1 MTLYKYDIVT
11 CLTNYRGNSLFNR
24 RLGERRNFDMEY
36 KRTFMMCHMDDM
48 AYRKR
53 ARDRQHL
60 HKNVAVYL
68 KEKVY
73 GSCSLFWL

>member
-1 MTLYKYDIVT
+1 
-11 CLTNYRGNSLFNR
+11 
-24 RLGERRNFDMEY
+24 MEY
-36 KRTFMMCHMDDM
+36 KRAFMMCHMDDM
-48 AYRKR
+48 AYSKR

-73 GSCSLFWL
+73 GSCSLF